1 MILYQMAKVWLGKII
16 WASSIGY
23 GNEPFF
29 RLFSVFSVFAVVG
42 VVVVVVIFT
51 LHGIIFSLFG
61 IYVKFLNNALHV
73 AAYCCSEAPRMCES
87 AEACAIKWRENLPA
101 KELEQLE
108 TLVDLSR
115 RTFIQFNGND
125 ISAFYLSFNS
135 LLHLSLTDFTTKLEQ
150 TLIP

>member
-1 MILYQMAKVWLGKII
+1 M
-16 WASSIGY
+16 SH
-23 GNEPFF
+23 FF
-29 RLFSVFSVFAVVG
+29 AFFSVFSVFAVVG
-42 VVVVVVIFT
+42 VVVVIFT

-61 IYVKFLNNALHV
+61 IYVKFFNNALHV
-73 AAYCCSEAPRMCES
+73 AAYCCSEALRMCES

-101 KELEQLE
+101 KELEQLK

>member
-1 MILYQMAKVWLGKII
+1 MAKVWLGKII

-42 VVVVVVIFT
+42 VVVIFS

-61 IYVKFLNNALHV
+61 IYVKFFNNALHV
-73 AAYCCSEAPRMCES
+73 AAYCCSEALRMCES

-115 RTFIQFNGND
+115 RTFILFNGND
-125 ISAFYLSFNS
+125 ISAFYLSLNS
-135 LLHLSLTDFTTKLEQ
+135 LSHLSLTDFTTKLEQ